1 MMSRDRIRERL
12 RWYGPVEMLNAAL
25 VPAVMAVWCVYEEQ
39 AIGWLLLLTCIPM
52 CLLLLLGGQYWR
64 VKLQQLE
71 GNSQPMQRFLPLAD
85 RSRPVL
91 LVLCVV
97 AAAAAVLGWLDI
109 GFGQSLGERIAA
121 SIAATLA
128 ALEYVNYYHRQ
139 LQHFDHAPDFR
150 RLLTGQGFRPSQMAV
165 DLARWKDAGAK

>member
-1 MMSRDRIRERL
+1 MTGRDRIKDRL

-25 VPAVMAVWCVYEEQ
+25 LPAFMAGWCWFEGQ
-39 AIGWLLLLTCIPM
+39 AIGWLFVLTCVPM

-64 VKLQQLE
+64 VKLLQLE
-71 GNSQPMQRFLPLAD
+71 GNGAAMRRFLPLAD
-85 RSRPVL
+85 RCQPVMFA
-91 LVLCVV
+91 LCAIALI
-97 AAAAAVLGWLDI
+97 AAMLSWLDI
-109 GFGQSLGERIAA
+109 GIGKSLGERIAA

-139 LQHFDHAPDFR
+139 LQHFDHAPDFK
-150 RLLTGQGFRPSQMAV
+150 RLLAGKGFRPSQMAV